1 MLGLESPG
9 LDASQD
15 ERLSRDAYR
24 LDFRQR
30 RWATEGRSA
39 WKLERQQHF
48 QEPGNESWKAFS
60 RGDWEGALRLI
71 EQRREALMMLER
83 EAKEHRSEM
92 FRVRVVEEP
101 LTPYL
106 QWELNS
112 LRLRTECGGHI
123 RVVGPEHISGLEE
136 DGPLP
141 ELVALGGQTLYKVV
155 YDGQG
160 ILDGAVRFVDFEIT
174 TRWEQFVQ
182 CLYEEGEDLSTYFE
196 REVAPLPPPR
206 PE

>member
-1 MLGLESPG
+1 MG
-9 LDASQD
+9 
-15 ERLSRDAYR
+15 
-24 LDFRQR
+24 
-30 RWATEGRSA
+30 TEGRSA
-39 WKLERQQHF
+39 WKLERQQYF
-48 QEPGNESWKAFS
+48 QEPGNESWKTFS

-71 EQRREALMMLER
+71 EQRRQALMVLER

-92 FRVRVVEEP
+92 FRVRVVEKP

-141 ELVALGGQTLYKVV
+141 ELVALGGQTFYEIV
-155 YDGQG
+155 YDDRG
-160 ILDGAVRFVDFEIT
+160 ILDGAVRFVHPEIT
-174 TRWEQFVQ
+174 ARWEQFIQ
-182 CLYEEGEDLSTYFE
+182 CLYEEGEELSTYFE